1 MIGFGKE
8 KARNH
13 TFEMVK
19 LNEKPSFEMQ
29 WYNCKNS
36 QELGTGGVQRE
47 VIWVFRFTSK
57 TSKEFGEMSKHTF

>member
-1 MIGFGKE
+1 LITKYAMIGFGKE

-29 WYNCKNS
+29 
-36 QELGTGGVQRE
+36 
-47 VIWVFRFTSK
+47 
-57 TSKEFGEMSKHTF
+57 